1 MKNPKFGLTEG
12 QGNQFDG
19 VVKKWV
25 TVGNRGEGGKD
36 KKPKVTGVKGDNLQA
51 MGRNTKQVQKSKST
65 QILDELDKTSV
76 SSTQTM
82 PSLAAMILVN

>member
-1 MKNPKFGLTEG
+1 MKKPKFCLTKG
-12 QGNQFDG
+12 QGNQVDG

-25 TVGNRGEGGKD
+25 TIVNRGEGGKD

-65 QILDELDKTSV
+65 QILDELDKTLA

-82 PSLAAMILVN
+82 PSLATMIIVN